1 MEKSKLLT
9 DKLREYA
16 EKYPLY
22 SQDGEGG
29 AAVVWW
35 KIFFTGT
42 ATTIYVTEAQAD
54 GEFDG
59 RENYTLFGVGNING
73 SGYEYGYFSL
83 AEIEGINLQGG
94 LIHPET
100 DLYFT
105 PRPIGKIDE
114 VAASLS
120 HLWGD
125 EDEDKNE

>member
-9 DKLREYA
+9 DALRETA
-16 EKYPLY
+16 QKYPLY
-22 SQDGEGG
+22 SQDGEERN
-29 AAVVWW
+29 AVVWW

-42 ATTIYVTEAQAD
+42 AATIYVTEAQAD
-54 GEFDG
+54 GEFNG
-59 RENYTLFGVGNING
+59 RENYTLFGVGNIG
-73 SGYEYGYFSL
+73 GAGFEYGYFSL
-83 AEIEGINLQGG
+83 AEIEGIILQGG

-105 PRPIGKIDE
+105 PRPIGEIDE